1 MLYPDDFFNNPIVMT
16 VLTLFFN
23 QGQEAF
29 DEFAAA
35 AVEHGEVRDIA
46 VAVWDATGT
55 VIDRLEIPIDSDDL
69 DRASGKA
76 LAAAEFLIRTGLAT
90 GDPADVAVALLHRN
104 IDLITIM
111 P

>member
-1 MLYPDDFFNNPIVMT
+1 MLNNFFNDPIVMT
-16 VLTLFFN
+16 ILTLFFN

-29 DEFAAA
+29 DEFATA
-35 AVEHGEVRDIA
+35 AVEHSEVRDIA
-46 VAVWDATGT
+46 VAVWDATDA
-55 VIDRLEIPIDSDDL
+55 VIERLEIPINSDDP

-76 LAAAEFLIRTGLAT
+76 LAAAEFLARTGLAQ
-90 GDPADVAVALLHRN
+90 GDPEDIATLFLRRS

>member
-1 MLYPDDFFNNPIVMT
+1 MIYLEEAFDQYVLQR

-29 DEFAAA
+29 DEFVTA
-35 AVEHGEVRDIA
+35 AVEHSEVRDIA
-46 VAVWDATGT
+46 VAVWDATDT
-55 VIDRLEIPIDSDDL
+55 VIERLEIPIDSDDL
-69 DRASGKA
+69 DRASDKA
-76 LAAAEFLIRTGLAT
+76 LAAAEFLVRTGMAT
-90 GDPADVAVALLHRN
+90 GDPEGIAVMFLRRA

>member
-1 MLYPDDFFNNPIVMT
+1 MLDDFFNNSVVMT

-23 QGQEAF
+23 QGQDAF

-46 VAVWDATGT
+46 VAVWDATDT
-55 VIDRLEIPIDSDDL
+55 VIDRLDIPIDSDDL
-69 DRASGKA
+69 DRASDKA
-76 LAAAEFLIRTGLAT
+76 LAAAEFLVRTGMAT
-90 GDPADVAVALLHRN
+90 GDPESIAVMFLRRA